1 MKRLFKTMLFLTLT
15 AVLLAALSAC
25 ACNGQTATPSPAP
38 TAMTATPA
46 PAPTESILPSP
57 EAPDATPESPA
68 SPESSAEPGSAID
81 YDALKTEVEK
91 LSEIDTCDVVAHGG
105 KAIAGVTFD
114 AQYQGTLT
122 DRIEE
127 MVREKITA
135 KDAGIT
141 EVAVTADP
149 TLCTE
154 IRTLA
159 AETAGKA
166 MTAEQVKKF
175 DELFGKISPAG
186 SPPHPDRFLPPFER
200 GEPEAPRALSSFP
213 ARNLFIL
220 PCSIDVLRAL
230 PYNGFNP
237 EPRFCPRQRG
247 FYFRR
252 NPICPA
258 LIPSRSPFSVTTFIG
273 MAF

>member
-57 EAPDATPESPA
+57 ETPDTM
-68 SPESSAEPGSAID
+68 PESSAEPGFAID

-166 MTAEQVKKF
+166 MTAEQIKKF

-186 SPPHPDRFLPPFER
+186 SE
-200 GEPEAPRALSSFP
+200 SP
-213 ARNLFIL
+213 AA
-220 PCSIDVLRAL
+220 S
-230 PYNGFNP
+230 
-237 EPRFCPRQRG
+237 
-247 FYFRR
+247 
-252 NPICPA
+252 
-258 LIPSRSPFSVTTFIG
+258 
-273 MAF
+273 

>member
-1 MKRLFKTMLFLTLT
+1 MKRLFKTMLFPTLT

-114 AQYQGTLT
+114 A
-122 DRIEE
+122 
-127 MVREKITA
+127 
-135 KDAGIT
+135 
-141 EVAVTADP
+141 
-149 TLCTE
+149 
-154 IRTLA
+154 
-159 AETAGKA
+159 
-166 MTAEQVKKF
+166 
-175 DELFGKISPAG
+175 
-186 SPPHPDRFLPPFER
+186 
-200 GEPEAPRALSSFP
+200 
-213 ARNLFIL
+213 
-220 PCSIDVLRAL
+220 
-230 PYNGFNP
+230 
-237 EPRFCPRQRG
+237 
-247 FYFRR
+247 
-252 NPICPA
+252 
-258 LIPSRSPFSVTTFIG
+258 
-273 MAF
+273 

>member
-68 SPESSAEPGSAID
+68 SPESSAEPGFAID

-149 TLCTE
+149 RLYSSGRRFNRRE
-154 IRTLA
+154 EHGRGQPHGHWPNLP
-159 AETAGKA
+159 EHPPVPQSDRSGQRFDRP
-166 MTAEQVKKF
+166 EQ
-175 DELFGKISPAG
+175 
-186 SPPHPDRFLPPFER
+186 
-200 GEPEAPRALSSFP
+200 
-213 ARNLFIL
+213 
-220 PCSIDVLRAL
+220 
-230 PYNGFNP
+230 
-237 EPRFCPRQRG
+237 
-247 FYFRR
+247 
-252 NPICPA
+252 
-258 LIPSRSPFSVTTFIG
+258 
-273 MAF
+273 